1 MKSKSCWRIY
11 NNVNIPRMIW
21 MNVCAKCGWMW
32 KMVTKFPFGSKF
44 QDEDWVEMMGEKK
57 TTAV

>member
-1 MKSKSCWRIY
+1 
-11 NNVNIPRMIW
+11 MIW